1 MQLVPHLAD
10 ADIRRYVTGTV
21 DPEME
26 RHVRVCVCCALRLAD
41 AAMQA
46 YWWERRGPLGRLV
59 RLNNTQAVD
68 ELLAEIAKEQRRDAA

>member
-1 MQLVPHLAD
+1 VQLLSHLAD
-10 ADIRRYVTGTV
+10 ADIRRYVTGTA
-21 DPEME
+21 DPETE

-41 AAMQA
+41 AAIHA

-68 ELLAEIAKEQRRDAA
+68 ELLNEIAKEQRRDAA